1 MQVTCKNCGLTYS
14 GHFCSNCGQPAATHK
29 LNLYFIWHDIQ
40 HGFFHFDTGV
50 LFTAKELFTRPGDSI
65 REFIEGKRVK
75 HFKPIS
81 LVIILATFYGLLRH
95 LFHFSILDKKSV
107 SEIQGVDYE
116 NLNEWIS
123 HHYSWIILLSIPMFS
138 VASFVVFRKQGYN
151 FIEHFVLNSYMA
163 SQRLIFRIA
172 IFPVIK
178 YFSQSEN
185 ITLFVDFLMLMDIVF
200 IFWSYI
206 TFFQNLSK
214 VKAFLFS
221 IYTYLLFLVI
231 FFIVLLIGVLA
242 FDIHMVN

>member
-29 LNLYFIWHDIQ
+29 LNLHFIWHDIQ
-40 HGFFHFDTGV
+40 HGFFHFDKGV

-178 YFSQSEN
+178 YFSESEN

-214 VKAFLFS
+214 VKAFIFS
-221 IYTYLLFLVI
+221 IYTYLLFLVV

-242 FDIHMVN
+242 FDIHLVN

>member
-29 LNLYFIWHDIQ
+29 LNLHFIWHDIQ
-40 HGFFHFDTGV
+40 HGFFHFDKGV

-221 IYTYLLFLVI
+221 IYAYFLFLVV
-231 FFIVLLIGVLA
+231 FFIVLLIGILA
-242 FDIHMVN
+242 FDIHTVN

>member
-1 MQVTCKNCGLTYS
+1 M
-14 GHFCSNCGQPAATHK
+14 AT
-29 LNLYFIWHDIQ
+29 L
-40 HGFFHFDTGV
+40 
-50 LFTAKELFTRPGDSI
+50 
-65 REFIEGKRVK
+65 
-75 HFKPIS
+75 
-81 LVIILATFYGLLRH
+81 YGLLRH
-95 LFHFSILDKKSV
+95 LFHFSILDKNAV

-151 FIEHFVLNSYMA
+151 FIAHFVLNSYMA

-185 ITLFVDFLMLMDIVF
+185 VTLFVDFLMLMDIVF

-221 IYTYLLFLVI
+221 IYTYLLFLVV
-231 FFIVLLIGVLA
+231 FFIVLLLGVLA
-242 FDIHMVN
+242 FDIHTVN

>member
-29 LNLYFIWHDIQ
+29 LNLHFIWHDIQ
-40 HGFFHFDTGV
+40 HGFFHFDNGV

-81 LVIILATFYGLLRH
+81 LVIILATLYGLLRH

-107 SEIQGVDYE
+107 SEIQGIDYE
-116 NLNEWIS
+116 KLNEWIS

-138 VASFVVFRKQGYN
+138 LASFIVFRKQGYN

-172 IFPVIK
+172 IFPIIK
-178 YFSQSEN
+178 YFSESEN
-185 ITLFVDFLMLMDIVF
+185 ITLFVDFLMLLDIVF

-214 VKAFLFS
+214 VKAFIFS
-221 IYTYLLFLVI
+221 IYTYLLFLVV

-242 FDIHMVN
+242 FDIHLVN

>member
-29 LNLYFIWHDIQ
+29 LNLHFIWHDIQ
-40 HGFFHFDTGV
+40 HGFFHFDKGV
-50 LFTAKELFTRPGDSI
+50 LFTAKQLFTRPGDSI

-214 VKAFLFS
+214 VKAFIFS
-221 IYTYLLFLVI
+221 IYTYLLFLVV

-242 FDIHMVN
+242 FDIHLVN

>member
-29 LNLYFIWHDIQ
+29 LNLHFIWHDIQ
-40 HGFFHFDTGV
+40 HGFFHFDNGV

-81 LVIILATFYGLLRH
+81 LVIILATLYGLLRH
-95 LFHFSILDKKSV
+95 LFHFSILDKNAV

-242 FDIHMVN
+242 FDIHTVN

>member
-29 LNLYFIWHDIQ
+29 LNLHFIWHDIQ
-40 HGFFHFDTGV
+40 HGFFHFDKGV

-221 IYTYLLFLVI
+221 IYAYLLFFVI
-231 FFIVLLIGVLA
+231 FFILLLIGVLA
-242 FDIHMVN
+242 FDIHTVN

>member
-29 LNLYFIWHDIQ
+29 LNLHFIWHDIQ
-40 HGFFHFDTGV
+40 HGFFHFDNGV

-151 FIEHFVLNSYMA
+151 FIAHFVLNSYMA

-231 FFIVLLIGVLA
+231 FFIVLLLGVLA
-242 FDIHMVN
+242 FDIHTVN

>member
-29 LNLYFIWHDIQ
+29 LNLHFIWHDIQ
-40 HGFFHFDTGV
+40 HGFFHFDNGV

-81 LVIILATFYGLLRH
+81 LVIILATLYGLLRH

-116 NLNEWIS
+116 KLNEWIS

-138 VASFVVFRKQGYN
+138 LASFIVFRKQGYN

-178 YFSQSEN
+178 YFSESEN
-185 ITLFVDFLMLMDIVF
+185 ITLFVDFLMLLDIVF

-214 VKAFLFS
+214 VKAFIFS
-221 IYTYLLFLVI
+221 IYTYLLFLVV

-242 FDIHMVN
+242 FDIHLVN

>member
-29 LNLYFIWHDIQ
+29 LNLHFIWHDIQ
-40 HGFFHFDTGV
+40 HGFFHFDNGV

-178 YFSQSEN
+178 YFSESEN
-185 ITLFVDFLMLMDIVF
+185 ITLFVDFLMLLDIVF

-214 VKAFLFS
+214 VKAFIFS
-221 IYTYLLFLVI
+221 IYTYLLFLVV
-231 FFIVLLIGVLA
+231 FFIVLLIGILA
-242 FDIHMVN
+242 FDIHTVN

>member
-29 LNLYFIWHDIQ
+29 LNLHFIWHDIQ
-40 HGFFHFDTGV
+40 HGFFHFDKGV

-81 LVIILATFYGLLRH
+81 LVIILATLYGLLRH
-95 LFHFSILDKKSV
+95 LFHFSILDKNAV

-185 ITLFVDFLMLMDIVF
+185 VTLFVDFLMLMDIVF

-214 VKAFLFS
+214 GKAFLFS
-221 IYTYLLFLVI
+221 IYTYLLFLVV

-242 FDIHMVN
+242 FDIHTVN

>member
-29 LNLYFIWHDIQ
+29 LNLHFIWHDIQ
-40 HGFFHFDTGV
+40 HGFFHFDKGV

-151 FIEHFVLNSYMA
+151 FIAHFVLNSYMA

-221 IYTYLLFLVI
+221 IYAYLLFLVI
-231 FFIVLLIGVLA
+231 FFILLLIGVLA
-242 FDIHMVN
+242 FDIHTVN